1 MTTPRRPALRV
12 ALFGLTVTLVGYV
25 LLGAWLAGN
34 AYVRQRALDHDRAH
48 SELAVGVVL
57 EDADGV
63 GAEVRVRW
71 SDEAGHTR
79 VQRFAPID
87 RTWAYPKDAR
97 FLVEFDP
104 TEQNPTGHPYD
115 WHEHRDG
122 TPDTDGLVASAVV
135 AGLVAV
141 ALCAAWA
148 RRGLAFRRAAR
159 RPGHPMTAE
168 VRLGERAQTLPWR
181 SANTLWLVL
190 DDRHWQRVMWHPAL
204 EDRPGRFPVTV
215 HGTRTAAVVLPD
227 GTRLVPIRRLRHR
240 EPARTTFAD
249 LRTVRG
255 DLRDSFI
262 VPAGT
267 LVRPAH
273 VWWRQAW
280 PATAFGAVLGV
291 AAGFLTA
298 DGTLLAV
305 GGHTLA
311 FATLSTSAWAL
322 SAPQP

>member
-1 MTTPRRPALRV
+1 MTAPRRPALRV
-12 ALFGLTVTLVGYV
+12 ALFGLTVTLAGYA

-34 AYVRQRALDHDRAH
+34 AYARQRSFDHDRAH
-48 SELAVGVVL
+48 SELAVGTVL

-63 GAEVRVRW
+63 GAEVDVRW

-87 RTWAYPKDAR
+87 RTWAYPKNAR
-97 FLVEFDP
+97 FLVEYDP
-104 TEQNPTGHPYD
+104 TEKNPTGHPYD
-115 WHEHRDG
+115 WHEDRDG
-122 TPDTDGLVASAVV
+122 TPDTDDLVGSAVAAGIV
-135 AGLVAV
+135 AAV
-141 ALCAAWA
+141 LCAAWA
-148 RRGLAFRRAAR
+148 RRGMAFRLASR
-159 RPGHPMTAE
+159 RPGRPMTAE
-168 VRLGERAQTLPWR
+168 VRLGERAQTFPWR
-181 SANTLWLVL
+181 SATTLWLVL

-204 EDRPGRFPVTV
+204 EDHPGRFPVTV
-215 HGTRTAAVVLPD
+215 HGTRTAVAVLPD
-227 GTRLVPIRRLRHR
+227 GTRPVPVGRLRHR

-255 DLRDSFI
+255 DLRDSFV

-273 VWWRQAW
+273 AWWRQAW
-280 PATAFGAVLGV
+280 PATAFGAVLGF

-305 GGHTLA
+305 
-311 FATLSTSAWAL
+311 
-322 SAPQP
+322 